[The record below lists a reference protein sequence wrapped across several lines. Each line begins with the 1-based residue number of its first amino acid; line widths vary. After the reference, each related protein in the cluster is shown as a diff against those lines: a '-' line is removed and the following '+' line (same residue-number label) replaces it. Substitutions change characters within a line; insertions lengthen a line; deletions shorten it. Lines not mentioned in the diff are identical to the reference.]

1 MYLLA
6 LLLSALT
13 ALPLAQAQRRPA
25 APPAPPVPFKTPL
38 SAAQMANKQAVV
50 ETTAGSF
57 IIELRPDLAPNHVG
71 YFMKLAREGA
81 YANTSIHRV
90 VRDAIIQGGDPL
102 SKDPGNLKAASQVGT
117 GGLGILQAERSNEP
131 FTRGAV
137 GAALR
142 PGEPDSGGAQFFVCV
157 SPQPALT
164 GQFTLFGR
172 VSEGLDVVQTI
183 SELPADAK
191 GAPEPRIAITAVTIR
206 DIPPPE
212 PIPFADEA
220 PEQLAQHRAVL
231 ETTLGP
237 MTIAFIP
244 GVAPETVRHF
254 LQLAQA
260 GVLDGTAFHRIVRGF
275 VVQTG
280 ALDSRGPLTEKQQKL
295 VHNLQPEFNGTKHV
309 KGIVS
314 MARGDDPAS
323 ATTSFFIVTADAPSL
338 DGKYTVFGRIIDGLD
353 VLDKI
358 ESTPVSG
365 ESPTT
370 RIDLIK
376 VRIAG

>member
-13 ALPLAQAQRRPA
+13 ALPSAQGQRRPA
-25 APPAPPVPFKTPL
+25 ASPAPFKTPMT
-38 SAAQMANKQAVV
+38 AAEMAGRQAVV
-50 ETTAGSF
+50 DTTAGAF
-57 IIELRPDLAPNHVG
+57 VIDLRPDLAPNHVG

-81 YANTSIHRV
+81 YANTTVHRV

-102 SKDPGNLKAASQVGT
+102 SKDPSKAGQVGS
-117 GGLGILQAERSNEP
+117 GGLGLLQAEPSAEP

-142 PGEPDSGGAQFFVCV
+142 PGQPDSGGAQFFVCV
-157 SPQPALT
+157 TDQPALR
-164 GQFTLFGR
+164 GQFTVFGR
-172 VSEGLDVVQTI
+172 VSEGLDIVQKI
-183 SELPADAK
+183 SELPADAR
-191 GAPEPRIAITAVTIR
+191 GAPETRVAITAITIR
-206 DIPPPE
+206 ETPPPE
-212 PIPFADEA
+212 PIPFANETPDA
-220 PEQLAQHRAVL
+220 LAQHRAVL
-231 ETTLGP
+231 ETSLGP
-237 MTIAFIP
+237 ITIAFMP
-244 GVAPETVRHF
+244 GVAPEHVRNF

-280 ALDSRGPLTEKQQKL
+280 ALTSRGPITEKQQKL

-323 ATTSFFIVTADAPSL
+323 ASTSFFIVTADAPSL
-338 DGKYTVFGRIIDGLD
+338 DGKYTVFGRVIDGLD
-353 VLDKI
+353 VLDRI

-370 RIDLIK
+370 RIDLVK